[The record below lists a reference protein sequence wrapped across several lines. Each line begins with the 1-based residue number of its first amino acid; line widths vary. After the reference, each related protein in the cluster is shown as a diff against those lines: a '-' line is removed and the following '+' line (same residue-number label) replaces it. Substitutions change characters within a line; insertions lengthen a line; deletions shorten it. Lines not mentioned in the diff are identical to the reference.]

1 MDFVTP
7 ALRTLENNWLL
18 VRKDVVHIAHDWP
31 NISKALMHTRCQN
44 VEVTRRFGK
53 KWLVPESG
61 LKSQKM
67 MYFVDEFP
75 AQLIMM

>member
-1 MDFVTP
+1 M
-7 ALRTLENNWLL
+7 
-18 VRKDVVHIAHDWP
+18 VRIAHDWP
-31 NISKALMHTRCQN
+31 NISKALIHSPCQN

-53 KWLVPESG
+53 KRLVPEFG

>member
-1 MDFVTP
+1 M
-7 ALRTLENNWLL
+7 
-18 VRKDVVHIAHDWP
+18 VHIAHDWP
-31 NISKALMHTRCQN
+31 NISKALMHTPCQN

-53 KWLVPESG
+53 KRLVPESG

-75 AQLIMM
+75 AQRTYYTYVHIHLYCNL